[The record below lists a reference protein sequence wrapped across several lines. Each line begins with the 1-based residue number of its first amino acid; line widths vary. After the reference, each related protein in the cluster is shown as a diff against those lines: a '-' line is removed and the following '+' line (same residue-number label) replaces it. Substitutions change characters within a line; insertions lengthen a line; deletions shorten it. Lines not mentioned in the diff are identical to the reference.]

1 MKEYTY
7 GGKIL
12 ARLVTLDDW
21 KPGLGFFSN
30 DDEFIQVGTWNYDAG
45 KQLQDHLHNEF
56 ERSAT
61 RTCETVYMVSGS
73 MRVRLYTLEKEFV
86 ESFDIKAGDT
96 LILLDSGHGYEILED
111 GTKVL
116 EIKNGPFMGVEADK
130 EKF

>member
-1 MKEYTY
+1 MKEYTFE
-7 GGKIL
+7 GKNL
-12 ARLVTLDDW
+12 ARLIEPSDW

-30 DDEFIQVGTWNYDAG
+30 DSEFIQVGTWFYDQG
-45 KQLQDHLHNEF
+45 KELQNHVHNEF
-56 ERSAT
+56 DRTAS

-73 MRVRLYTLEKEFV
+73 MRVNLYTLEKKYV
-86 ESFDIKAGDT
+86 ESFDIHQGDT

-116 EIKNGPFMGVEADK
+116 EIKNGPFMGVDVDK